1 LQSLGQLAPEVSAPK
16 LKSPIS
22 FSGNLTATNYLAPD
36 GSATTGAD
44 SSRKLKG
51 PVSRNLRCNAKK
63 WSCWPCAPRCGGW
76 IEILREIHRYRF
88 AKRGRLFGSD
98 VELMI
103 VYGAAMSYYGFR
115 KPVRALPISR
125 YLEMPRET
133 VLRHM
138 GRLVAL
144 GLFERAED
152 QTFVPTKELR
162 GVEIDWA
169 LRLLRQGTAGLL

>member
-1 LQSLGQLAPEVSAPK
+1 MQQREEMELLAVR
-16 LKSPIS
+16 
-22 FSGNLTATNYLAPD
+22 ATLW
-36 GSATTGAD
+36 
-44 SSRKLKG
+44 RME
-51 PVSRNLRCNAKK
+51 
-63 WSCWPCAPRCGGW
+63 

-88 AKRGRLFGSD
+88 AKRGRRFGSD

-103 VYGAAMSYYGFR
+103 VYGAAMAHYGFGT
-115 KPVRALPISR
+115 PVRALPISR

-133 VLRHM
+133 VRRHM

-162 GVEIDWA
+162 EVEIERA
-169 LRLLRQGTAGLL
+169 YRLLRQGTAGLL

>member
-1 LQSLGQLAPEVSAPK
+1 MQRFEEMELLAVR
-16 LKSPIS
+16 
-22 FSGNLTATNYLAPD
+22 ATLW
-36 GSATTGAD
+36 
-44 SSRKLKG
+44 RME
-51 PVSRNLRCNAKK
+51 
-63 WSCWPCAPRCGGW
+63 

-88 AKRGRLFGSD
+88 AKRGRRFGSD

-133 VLRHM
+133 VRRHM
-138 GRLVAL
+138 ARLVAL
-144 GLFERAED
+144 GLLERAAD
-152 QTFVPTKELR
+152 QTFVPTKVLR
-162 GVEIDWA
+162 EVEIERA

>member
-1 LQSLGQLAPEVSAPK
+1 MQREEMELLSVR
-16 LKSPIS
+16 
-22 FSGNLTATNYLAPD
+22 ATLW
-36 GSATTGAD
+36 
-44 SSRKLKG
+44 RME
-51 PVSRNLRCNAKK
+51 
-63 WSCWPCAPRCGGW
+63 

-88 AKRGRLFGSD
+88 AKRGRRFGSD

-103 VYGAAMSYYGFR
+103 VYGAAIAHYGFGT
-115 KPVRALPISR
+115 PVRALPISR

-133 VLRHM
+133 VRHM

-152 QTFVPTKELR
+152 QTFVPSKELR
-162 GVEIDWA
+162 EVEIDRA